1 VKDVAKTK
9 VIPVRL
15 AEDLAN
21 MIADYAAFFDMNRSE
36 ALREIIKEGLLRK
49 AYVGLLKRWQIKNRS
64 RNPILNAVKCD
75 KCDAIEGLKI
85 YHIDRNIRN
94 TDPDNLVIL
103 CEGCIVRLEKF
114 IKKYNPKEKFAAW
127 FFFTNGC

>member
-1 VKDVAKTK
+1 MAKTK
-9 VIPVRL
+9 VIPLRL
-15 AEDLAN
+15 AEDLVN
-21 MIADYAAFFDMNRSE
+21 IITDYAAFFGLNRSE

-49 AYVGLLKRWQIKNRS
+49 AYIGMLKRWQYKNRA

-75 KCDAIEGLKI
+75 KCNGIDDLKI

-103 CEGCIVRLEKF
+103 CDRCIIRLENF

-127 FFFTNGC
+127 FFFTNGL